1 MADLSKIT
9 LPNGTIVDLK
19 DAKKTGVYTVIGTQT
34 DVTGAWTGNIN
45 VGTLYAGLT
54 IAYFLPYSGTGSAL
68 LNLTL
73 ADGTTT
79 GAKACYYNNT
89 AITTQYP
96 AGSTIL
102 MTYWPAGSISVSGT
116 PTTDDRWVA
125 IANYDTDTNTW
136 RNLKVNNTAWK
147 DSSITSGAANFADGT
162 NITLTTNSAALTISS
177 NRYGACSTAAATA
190 AKAVTIAGTFTL
202 EAGAMAVVNFAN
214 KNTASSP
221 TLNVNS
227 TGAKNIFLGSSQ
239 ITTGANKGALKGL
252 CIFVYDGTQY
262 RLVSSEITSSTT
274 GNGNAITSISAS
286 NGLITATKDTTFLT
300 QHQIIAQDGIG
311 GGIVNRYAICAT
323 AAGTAEKTASITSG
337 TLLELANGVR
347 VTVFFA
353 NKNTAATPTLNINNT
368 GAVAIRHNGST
379 LSGSN
384 VGLLQGA
391 IDFVYSE
398 DMAWDLVG
406 NYIDSNTTYT
416 GTSPISV
423 SGTSISHANSG
434 ATAGS
439 YGDSSAQ
446 TPSYGGTFKVPYVT
460 VDAKGHVT
468 GISDHTVKIPAS
480 DNTNTTYTFAN
491 GTNGFTV
498 TPSGGTAQTVT
509 VTPSIA
515 AATTSTAGL
524 MSAADKTKLNGIATG
539 AEVNQNAF
547 SNVAI
552 GSTTIAADAKTD
564 TLTLAA
570 GSNVTLTPDATNDK
584 VTIAAT
590 DTTYDVATLSED
602 GLMSTSDRAFLDDL
616 SYPAYLNG
624 AVVPKG
630 QESPTQQV
638 TNYAVCSTAA
648 ATVAKTVNTGWDFDL
663 YTGSIVF
670 IKFTVTNSGAVASLT
685 LNVNDTGA
693 KPIKYRAANLSSAGT
708 LAANRVYGF
717 VYDGANWELMGDLD
731 TNSNTYDRTY
741 INTTFK
747 AATATSASFLLCGTD
762 AGYKN
767 VAKGTAFDISYPLL
781 YCGTAIAAG
790 GTRSDGYIQIPINC
804 TTTNGG
810 TSPAFTAYK
819 MVFLKGKLTA
829 GKTFTIDSST
839 LFTQAVPTSAD
850 GFHYYCVGLAGSATN
865 IFLTPH
871 HDVYEYLGGS
881 FHKVSVYAEDAAK
894 VNGLTVQ
901 TAVPANAK
909 FTDTTYSVATTSAD
923 GLMSSTDKSKLNS
936 HVVTVASTTG
946 PNVSQLTNQNANSL
960 SGTSVNHIKDNRPN
974 TSNPD
979 AFMFQMAYSD
989 SWKSQFVQDPRNN
1002 KAYVRNLNNGT
1013 WGSWAEVYTSA
1024 SPSPDTT
1031 YTANTVKLV
1040 TTTVPNVT
1048 SVGSAPTLG
1057 TAIPADDI
1065 TAWTANTATTPMTA
1079 TASEGVLTLT
1089 AGSKGTA
1096 ASLSYT
1102 AKSIPNVTS
1111 VGSAPT
1117 LGTAITVATGSTSA
1131 SGSGATV
1138 ATGITAN

>member
-1 MADLSKIT
+1 M
-9 LPNGTIVDLK
+9 
-19 DAKKTGVYTVIGTQT
+19 
-34 DVTGAWTGNIN
+34 
-45 VGTLYAGLT
+45 
-54 IAYFLPYSGTGSAL
+54 
-68 LNLTL
+68 
-73 ADGTTT
+73 
-79 GAKACYYNNT
+79 
-89 AITTQYP
+89 
-96 AGSTIL
+96 
-102 MTYWPAGSISVSGT
+102 
-116 PTTDDRWVA
+116 
-125 IANYDTDTNTW
+125 
-136 RNLKVNNTAWK
+136 
-147 DSSITSGAANFADGT
+147 
-162 NITLTTNSAALTISS
+162 
-177 NRYGACSTAAATA
+177 
-190 AKAVTIAGTFTL
+190 
-202 EAGAMAVVNFAN
+202 
-214 KNTASSP
+214 
-221 TLNVNS
+221 
-227 TGAKNIFLGSSQ
+227 
-239 ITTGANKGALKGL
+239 
-252 CIFVYDGTQY
+252 
-262 RLVSSEITSSTT
+262 
-274 GNGNAITSISAS
+274 
-286 NGLITATKDTTFLT
+286 
-300 QHQIIAQDGIG
+300 
-311 GGIVNRYAICAT
+311 
-323 AAGTAEKTASITSG
+323 
-337 TLLELANGVR
+337 R
-347 VTVFFA
+347 VTVFFE
-353 NKNTAATPTLNINNT
+353 NQNTAASPTLNINNT
-368 GAVAIRHNGST
+368 GAVAIRHDGAT
-379 LSGSN
+379 LTGDK
-384 VGLLQGA
+384 VGLLKGA
-391 IDFVYSE
+391 IDFVYTE
-398 DMAWDLVG
+398 DMAWNLVG

-480 DNTNTTYTFAN
+480 DNTTYTFAN

-509 VTPSIA
+509 VTPSIPD
-515 AATTSTAGL
+515 ATTSASGL
-524 MSAADKTKLNGIATG
+524 MSSSDKTKLNGIATG

-547 SNVAI
+547 SNVKV
-552 GSTTIAADAKTD
+552 GSTTIAADSKTD

-570 GSNVTLTPDATNDK
+570 GSNVTITPDATNDK
-584 VTIAAT
+584 VTIEAT
-590 DTTYDVATLSED
+590 DTTYNVATLSED

-616 SYPAYLNG
+616 SYFAYLNG

-648 ATVAKTVNTGWDFDL
+648 ATVNKTVNTGWDFDL
-663 YTGSIVF
+663 YEGSIVF
-670 IKFTVTNSGAVASLT
+670 VKFTVTNTGAVASLT

-790 GTRSDGYIQIPINC
+790 GTRSDGYIQIPMNC

-819 MVFLKGKLTA
+819 MVFIKGKLTA
-829 GKTFTIDSST
+829 GKTFTIDSNT

-923 GLMSSTDKSKLNS
+923 GLMSSTDKSKLDS
-936 HVVTVASTTG
+936 HVVTVASATG
-946 PNVSQLTNQNANSL
+946 STVSQLQNQNANSL

-1024 SPSPDTT
+1024 SPSPDTKYSAT
-1031 YTANTVKLV
+1031 TTKLV

-1048 SVGSAPTLG
+1048 NKG
-1057 TAIPADDI
+1057 TVPSLTITNTDCDDI
-1065 TAWTANTATTPMTA
+1065 TAWTTNTATTPMSA
-1079 TASEGVLTLT
+1079 SASEGVLTLT
-1089 AGSKGTA
+1089 AGAQGTS

-1102 AKSIPNVTS
+1102 ART
-1111 VGSAPT
+1111 VGSASGWSAGTTPT
-1117 LGTAITVATGSTSA
+1117 LGTAITVATGSTSS

-1138 ATGITAN
+1138 ATGITES